1 MKNELI
7 NKMDDYMISALKS
20 GDSSAIDSF
29 LESYGYDIEVV
40 NNIADKSFK
49 QITFSLRGQLNSQ
62 KDEILL
68 EKVAKYFQDAINKNI
83 EKPISYLRNLVD
95 SNQLA
100 FGHRNLEKLTSDDI
114 KELIKDHNLL
124 YILEKLENDEEF

>member
-1 MKNELI
+1 ML
-7 NKMDDYMISALKS
+7 SALKS
-20 GDSSAIDSF
+20 EDSSAFDSF
-29 LESYGYDIEVV
+29 LESYRYDIEVV
-40 NNIADKSFK
+40 NNITDKSFK
-49 QITFSLRGQLNSQ
+49 QITFSLRGLLNSQ

-68 EKVAKYFQDAINKNI
+68 EKVAKYFQDAINKKI

-124 YILEKLENDEEF
+124 DILEKLENDEEF